1 MISKHLVAAH
11 PLLYEINTRC
21 LLTDRSRQLGR
32 AATLRDISNEEIKR
46 WQALG
51 FSHIWLMGVWPN
63 GPRVRQHG
71 LQQPSLLQRYREFLP
86 DWTAADVGGS
96 PYGISAYTPDP
107 LIGGSE
113 GLAAFRTRLHAHGLR
128 LLLDFIPNHIG
139 LDHPWI
145 SQRPDLLIHNQ
156 RKQPGFF
163 PITHNGQKLWI
174 AHGKDPYF
182 DPWTDTAQL
191 DHRNPA
197 TRHELIKELIHVAT
211 LCDGVR
217 CDMSMLPL
225 NDIFTETWN
234 QRSPGVLPLP
244 TEFWTDAIARV
255 RQQHKDFVFL
265 AEAYW
270 GRETQLQHLGFDYTY
285 DKSFLDHVAHHHR
298 ERLQHHLHRANVE
311 LKRETRFLENH
322 DEPRIAARLEEPAQ
336 KAAALLWLA
345 SPGMKLLYEGQME
358 GWRAHLPVQ
367 LWRRP
372 AEPANA
378 GLHDFYQQL
387 LKLRLTTAM
396 KDGGWRIP
404 KSQLAWPGNPS
415 HENLFVITWQNRPD
429 EFELIVVNY
438 AAHRS
443 QCRVHLEKEISS
455 ASKWILQDRLGNE
468 LHHRTREEILKDGL
482 YLDLD
487 AWSTQWF
494 RVSQKG

>member
-1 MISKHLVAAH
+1 VAAH

-21 LLTDRSRQLGR
+21 LLTDLSLRLGH
-32 AATLRDISNEEIKR
+32 AATLLDISDDEIKR
-46 WQALG
+46 WQTRG

-71 LQQPSLLQRYREFLP
+71 LEQPSLLKRYRELLP
-86 DWTAADVGGS
+86 GWIAADVGGS
-96 PYGISAYTPDP
+96 PYGISAYAPDP
-107 LIGGSE
+107 LIGGSD
-113 GLAAFRTRLHAHGLR
+113 GLAAFRTRLHAHGLC
-128 LLLDFIPNHIG
+128 LILDFIPNHIG

-145 SQRPDLLIHNQ
+145 SQRPDLLIHSQ
-156 RKQPGFF
+156 QKQPGFF

-182 DPWTDTAQL
+182 APWTDTAQL

-197 TRHELIKELIHVAT
+197 TRHELIKELLHVAT

-225 NDIFTETWN
+225 NDIFTETWKTL
-234 QRSPGVLPLP
+234 PADTLPLP
-244 TEFWTDAIARV
+244 TEFWTDAITRV
-255 RQQHKDFVFL
+255 RQQHNDFIFL

-285 DKSFLDHVAHHHR
+285 DKSFLDHVAHHHT
-298 ERLQHHLHRANVE
+298 ERLQHHFHRANVD
-311 LKRETRFLENH
+311 LARETRFLENH
-322 DEPRIAARLEEPAQ
+322 DEPRIAARLEGPAL

-345 SPGMKLLYEGQME
+345 SPGFKLLYEGQME

-372 AEPANA
+372 EEPPDT
-378 GLHDFYQQL
+378 LLRDFYAHL
-387 LKLRLTTAM
+387 LSLRQATAL
-396 KDGGWRIP
+396 KDGSWRIP
-404 KSQLAWPGNPS
+404 ESLAAWTGNPS
-415 HENLFVITWQNRPD
+415 HQNLYVITWQNRPE

-438 AAHRS
+438 AVHRS
-443 QCRVHLEKEISS
+443 QCRVCLDKEISAN
-455 ASKWILQDRLGNE
+455 ASWTLQDRLGTE
-468 LHHRTREEILKDGL
+468 THHRTRDEILKDGL

-487 AWSTQWF
+487 AWGSQWF
-494 RVSQKG
+494 RVS